1 MKKLF
6 YVLMASLLV
15 AGMASCE
22 KPAPTVK
29 PGGDTPGGQT
39 PGGDTPGGNTPGG
52 NTPGTEYEEVE
63 VILKTAYIEAIC
75 DWPEENDWK
84 ATRIGETRWDLSYDE
99 YGHIV
104 SALVK
109 GDKEKGYLF
118 DYNDDFT
125 TCDVTT
131 EADENIVIYN
141 LKLNDKGLCTQFT
154 NNLKDPAEVW
164 TYTYDADGFQLTAS
178 IGGEVK
184 ISYVVQNKN
193 VFTWSRDGSRLKEHK
208 YDTKDNVADIHT
220 SYSEDAGLSRFLYE
234 TGLFGRSSEKV
245 CTEAKWQDRDA
256 KATFEYEYDE
266 ATGGIV
272 KEVKYY
278 AGDYDFDVCFAVEK
292 KTIKV
297 KK

>member
-6 YVLMASLLV
+6 YVLMASLVV
-15 AGMASCE
+15 AGMVSCN

-29 PGGDTPGGQT
+29 DKTDEGSEQKPEGGDNQ
-39 PGGDTPGGNTPGG
+39 GGDNQGGDNKP
-52 NTPGTEYEEVE
+52 EYEEVE
-63 VILKTAYIEAIC
+63 VVLKTAYIEAIC

-84 ATRIGETRWDLSYDE
+84 ATRVGETRWDITYDE
-99 YGHIV
+99 YGHIL

-109 GDKEKGYLF
+109 GDKEKGYEF

-125 TCDVTT
+125 QCDVNR
-131 EADENIVIYN
+131 ESDKDIVIYS
-141 LKLNDKGLCTQFT
+141 LKLNDKGLCTEFT
-154 NNLKDPAEVW
+154 DNTEDPARVW

-178 IGGEVK
+178 RDGEVK
-184 ISYVVQNKN
+184 TQYAIQNKN
-193 VFTWSRDGSRLKEHK
+193 IFTWSRDGSRYKEHK
-208 YDTKDNVADIHT
+208 YSTKDNVADIHT

-234 TGLFGRSSEKV
+234 TGLFGRSSEKE
-245 CTEAKWQDRDA
+245 CTEAKWQDRDS

-272 KEVKYY
+272 REVKYY
-278 AGDYDFDVCFAVEK
+278 AGDYDFDVNFEVAK